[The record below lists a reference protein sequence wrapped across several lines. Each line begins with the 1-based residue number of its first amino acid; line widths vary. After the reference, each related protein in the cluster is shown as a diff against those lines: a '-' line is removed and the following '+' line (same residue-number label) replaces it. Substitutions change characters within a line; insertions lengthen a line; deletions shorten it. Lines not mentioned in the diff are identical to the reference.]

1 LPRLVRVIA
10 MPDEAVPVGR
20 VEGEI
25 DISNANDVR
34 DALEQLVG
42 NAALGLVVDLSD
54 VRYFDSAAVHLI
66 LRLAAQLGK
75 RRQQLH
81 AVVPSDDEVRH
92 VLTLMAVDRL
102 VPMHASA
109 DAAIAAIRTPQHAPD
124 PPRG

>member
-1 LPRLVRVIA
+1 LPRLVRVITV
-10 MPDEAVPVGR
+10 PDEEVPLGR

-42 NAALGLVVDLSD
+42 NTALGLVVDLSD

-109 DAAIAAIRTPQHAPD
+109 DAAIAAIRTP
-124 PPRG
+124 PRG